1 MKIGIDCRIYSSKF
15 TGIGRYVY
23 ELVRRLSELDQYNEY
38 ILFFNNPEFDNFNSP
53 SARFKKVLVD
63 APIYSLKEQTRFLKL
78 LNKEKLDL
86 MHFTHFNAPIFYRRP
101 SIVTIHD
108 LTLSYYPGKKN
119 KSFFKRLG
127 YHITIRSSVHHA
139 KKIITIS
146 KNSKKDL
153 MKLIKTPEE
162 KIKVIYQGV
171 GEEFKVID
179 DQERINKTL
188 KKYNL
193 TDSFLLYTGVWR
205 YHKNLPNLIKAF
217 HSMRTEFNLPDLKL
231 AITGKEDPYYP
242 EVKETIKELDENE
255 NIILTGLVSED
266 ELLDLYNA
274 ATIYVFPSL
283 YEGFGLPPL
292 EAMACKTPVAA
303 SEVSSIPEICG
314 KGNAVFFDPE
324 NVDDMAQKIYAL
336 YENKDLQDRLIK
348 NGLMRIRHFT
358 WSSMAQSTFDL
369 YKECLNN

>member
-23 ELVRRLSELDQYNEY
+23 ELVDRLSRLDQYNKY
-38 ILFFNNPEFDNFNSP
+38 VLFFNNPEFDEFVPP
-53 SARFKKVLVD
+53 SDRFEKVLADV
-63 APIYSLKEQTRFLKL
+63 PIYSFKEQTRFLKL

-86 MHFTHFNAPIFYRRP
+86 MHFTHFNTPIFYRRP

-108 LTLSYYPGKKN
+108 LTLSFYPGKKN
-119 KSFFKRLG
+119 KSLLKRFG
-127 YHITIRSSVHHA
+127 YHVTIRSALHHA

-146 KNSKKDL
+146 ENSKKDL
-153 MKLIKTPEE
+153 MNLIKTPEE
-162 KIKVIYQGV
+162 KIEVIYQGV
-171 GEEFKVID
+171 GEEFRVIK
-179 DQERINKTL
+179 DQNRIEKTL

-193 TDSFLLYTGVWR
+193 EEPFLLYTGVWR
-205 YHKNLPNLIKAF
+205 YHKNLPNLMKAF
-217 HSMRTEFNLPDLKL
+217 HTIRTEFNEPKLKL

-242 EVKETIKELDENE
+242 EVKETIKDLHEEK

-266 ELLDLYNA
+266 ELLDLYSA
-274 ATIYVFPSL
+274 AKIYTFPSL

-303 SEVSSIPEICG
+303 SQVSSIPEVCG

-324 NVDDMAQKIYAL
+324 NVDDMAQNIYAL
-336 YENKDLQDRLIK
+336 YKNESLQNRLIE
-348 NGLMRIRHFT
+348 NGVKRVKQFT
-358 WSSMAQSTFDL
+358 WQSMAEKT
-369 YKECLNN
+369 YKTYKSCLNN

>member
-23 ELVRRLSELDQYNEY
+23 ELVDRLSKLDQENEY
-38 ILFFNNPEFDNFNSP
+38 VLFFNNPEFDKFTPPNEN
-53 SARFKKVLVD
+53 FKKVLVN

-78 LNKEKLDL
+78 LNKEKLHL

-108 LTLSYYPGKKN
+108 LTISYYPGKKN
-119 KSFFKRLG
+119 KSFLKKLA
-127 YHITIRSSVHHA
+127 YHLTIRSAVSHA

-146 KNSKKDL
+146 ENSKKDL
-153 MKLIKTPEE
+153 IKLMKTPEE
-162 KIKVIYQGV
+162 KIEVIYQGV

-179 DQERINKTL
+179 DQARLNKTI

-193 TDSFLLYTGVWR
+193 GDDFLLYTGVWR

-217 HSMRTEFNLPDLKL
+217 HVMRTEFNLPNLKL

-242 EVKETIKELDENE
+242 EVKETIKELGETN
-255 NIILTGLVSED
+255 NIILTGLISED

-274 ATIYVFPSL
+274 ATIYTFPSL

-303 SEVSSIPEICG
+303 SEVSSIPEVCG

-324 NVDDMAQKIYAL
+324 NADDMAQKIYAL
-336 YENKDLQDRLIK
+336 YENKDLQNQLIE
-348 NGLMRIRHFT
+348 NGLKRVKQFT
-358 WSSMAQSTFDL
+358 WQSMAENTFNL
-369 YKECLNN
+369 YKSCLNN